1 MELQSPRPV
10 GSKLKELGQMSRS
23 GHWPKLAQ
31 MSGFGNLAKSRARL
45 EFGKKFELVKTFG
58 KLAKSRYGHGFPSI

>member
-1 MELQSPRPV
+1 
-10 GSKLKELGQMSRS
+10 MSRS

-45 EFGKKFELVKTFG
+45 EFGNKFELVKTFG